1 MRHQLLKIH
10 QISDLT
16 IENKKLVEQTEQNN
30 EYVSAIGEH
39 LSQYEQQGMSL
50 STKSIEE
57 LNETAFNKTEQLSEE
72 IKLHEHIMK
81 RELKNIN
88 EGIHEHMNKM
98 QLEIK
103 AC

>member
-16 IENKKLVEQTEQNN
+16 IQNEKLVEQTEQNN
-30 EYVSAIGEH
+30 EYVNAIGEH

-57 LNETAFNKTEQLSEE
+57 LNETAFNKTE
-72 IKLHEHIMK
+72 
-81 RELKNIN
+81 ELNKKIN
-88 EGIHEHMNKM
+88 GIHQHMNKI
-98 QLEIK
+98 QQEIET
-103 AC
+103 C